1 MKLPGEYLIYST
13 LLILLP
19 TTGGLLVSM
28 GRFGMVG
35 FPMFWALADLGRD
48 ERVDTVVKVAFPLLL
63 AALIFITFGPRTF
76 TP

>member
-1 MKLPGEYLIYST
+1 
-13 LLILLP
+13 
-19 TTGGLLVSM
+19 M

-48 ERVDTVVKVAFPLLL
+48 ERVDTVVKVVFPMLL